1 MKRRW
6 MSLTAILTGMGSS
19 AVMQTYLSVS
29 MPSIVRELGGMSL
42 YNWVFG
48 AYMLASTVTI
58 PLFGRMADLFGR
70 RRLYLAGVIAFTAGV
85 LLCGLSVSMPMLVAC
100 RVLMGIGAGAVTPA
114 AIGMTGGLFEEKDL
128 PKVFGVMGLTQV
140 LANLLGPLMGGY
152 ISDAYSWRTGFVVF
166 LPLEL
171 ACLALICLGPSS
183 ESPES
188 SASRSGAGI
197 KPGPG
202 AVLKKLDWT
211 GALLL
216 SAGLVGL
223 VLGLQF
229 IGWKRA
235 AAGISLAALSPLLL
249 CAAVYWEKRCP
260 EPVLPISLLRRP
272 ELRNGLISVFLLGIL
287 HNSSSAYLS
296 LYYQNVLGKSATDAG
311 VLLIPMLVSAGA
323 ASAVCGKVPG
333 GARSAVSRLLWLAA
347 GLSFIGIALLGSG
360 LGGLAAMLFSI
371 PIGLGIGFLLPLFLG
386 GSQSHADEANRAV
399 SGGMV
404 QLSRNLG
411 GTMGVSLLGV
421 WVSGALPVPAGLKGI
436 LLCLAAVG
444 GLAFLFTLLSSRT
457 GRLRQQSIKE
467 G

>member
-6 MSLTAILTGMGSS
+6 MSLTAILAGMGSS

-29 MPSIVRELGGMSL
+29 MPSIVRELGGMPL

-58 PLFGRMADLFGR
+58 PLFGKMADLFGR
-70 RRLYLAGVIAFTAGV
+70 RKLYVAGVIAFTSGV
-85 LLCGLSVSMPMLVAC
+85 LLCGLSASMSMLVAC
-100 RVLMGIGAGAVTPA
+100 RALMGIGAGAVTPA
-114 AIGMTGGLFEEKDL
+114 AIGMLGGLFVEKDL
-128 PKVFGVMGLTQV
+128 PKVFGIMGLTQV

-152 ISDAYSWRTGFVVF
+152 ISDTYSWRTGFLIF

-171 ACLALICLGPSS
+171 ACLALICLGPPS
-183 ESPES
+183 ERPEP
-188 SASRSGAGI
+188 SASRPGNGI
-197 KPGPG
+197 KPRPGG
-202 AVLKKLDWT
+202 AVKKLDWI
-211 GALLL
+211 GALLI

-229 IGWKRA
+229 IGWKRI
-235 AAGISLAALSPLLL
+235 AAGISLAVMSPILL
-249 CAAVYWEKRCP
+249 CAAVHWEKRCP
-260 EPVLPISLLRRP
+260 QPVLPIGLLRRP

-287 HNSSSAYLS
+287 HNSSSTYLS

-311 VLLIPMLVSAGA
+311 MLLIPMLVSAGV
-323 ASAVCGKVPG
+323 ASAVCGKVPK
-333 GARSAVSRLLWLAA
+333 RVQNTVSRYLWLAS

-371 PIGLGIGFLLPLFLG
+371 PVGLGIGFLLPLFLG

-411 GTMGVSLLGV
+411 GAMGVSLLGV
-421 WVSGALPVPAGLKGI
+421 WISGALPVPAGLTGI

-444 GLAFLFTLLSSRT
+444 GLAFVFTHLSSRIDDC
-457 GRLRQQSIKE
+457 GSRV
-467 G
+467 

>member
-29 MPSIVRELGGMSL
+29 MPSIVGDLGGMSL

-58 PLFGRMADLFGR
+58 PLFGKMADLFGR
-70 RRLYLAGVIAFTAGV
+70 RKLYLAGVIAFTAGV
-85 LLCGLSVSMPMLVAC
+85 LLCGLSASMPMLVAC

-114 AIGMTGGLFEEKDL
+114 AIGMTGGLFKEKDL

-152 ISDAYSWRTGFVVF
+152 ISDAYSWRTGFFVF
-166 LPLEL
+166 LPLEF
-171 ACLALICLGPSS
+171 ACLALISLGPSS
-183 ESPES
+183 ES
-188 SASRSGAGI
+188 SASPPGTGI
-197 KPGPG
+197 KSGTV
-202 AVLKKLDWT
+202 AIIKKLDWT
-211 GALLL
+211 GALLI

-229 IGWKRA
+229 TGWKRA
-235 AAGISLAALSPLLL
+235 AAGISLAALSSLLL

-260 EPVLPISLLRRP
+260 EPVLPVVLLRRP
-272 ELRNGLISVFLLGIL
+272 ELRNGLVSVFLLGIL

-311 VLLIPMLVSAGA
+311 VLLIPMLVSAGV
-323 ASAVCGKVPG
+323 ASAFCGKVPG
-333 GARSAVSRLLWLAA
+333 RARSTVSRLLWLTA

-360 LGGLAAMLFSI
+360 LDGLVAMLFSI
-371 PIGLGIGFLLPLFLG
+371 PLGLAIGFLLPLFLG
-386 GSQSHADEANRAV
+386 GSQSHADDTNRAV

-421 WVSGALPVPAGLKGI
+421 WISGSLPVPAGLAGI
-436 LLCLAAVG
+436 FLCLAAVG
-444 GLAFLFTLLSSRT
+444 GFAFLFTLFNSRT
-457 GRLRQQSIKE
+457 DRSRQKSLKE
-467 G
+467 GWP